1 MADLSQGLRPR
12 PDDDE
17 ENKPPEVLNA
27 AQSQLSPTSPLPPF
41 KKPENIREALGN
53 LARNQIL
60 TPIQQQLGYAEP
72 LSRQIKR
79 FEINQVLAK
88 QGQENQRRQQLITIL
103 GDQGFPE
110 DLLDSLDYES
120 LQNVATNAGVT
131 TTNTFGDTVH
141 TTMGG
146 ERTVNNAPTN
156 VRSYNFYAQKA
167 TAAGRTPV
175 SYEEFI
181 TKGGAQDR
189 TPAAVLSYQF
199 LSELDPS
206 IKNLS
211 PEDQREI
218 FMSLIRQDPKNAA
231 EVAQAKQRAKDGGI
245 VLTPGERKVDEIF
258 AATLEDWNLQ
268 GARTNYRQN
277 ILDMNGAINQLERA
291 KPGEIT
297 GKTVSLM
304 TPLIRSPQTNLLV
317 NNIERIVTENL
328 RATLGA
334 QFTENE
340 AKAFIQRSFNV
351 SLPEK
356 VIAERLKRLRAA
368 MKTVEQTKNAASEY
382 WLEKGTVKGFSQA
395 LPEMSSYEGNIY
407 QVSDYD
413 GVPDEEIILRAVDPN
428 ISELEAMVLIQVV
441 DERDITTTQIDN
453 IGAGQ

>member
-1 MADLSQGLRPR
+1 MADLSQGLQPR

-17 ENKPPEVLNA
+17 ESKPPEVLNA
-27 AQSQLSPTSPLPPF
+27 AQSQLSPIPPF
-41 KKPENIREALGN
+41 RKPANIREALGN

-79 FEINQVLAK
+79 FEINQVLAR

-103 GDQGFPE
+103 ANQGLAE

-141 TTMGG
+141 TKVGG
-146 ERTVNNAPTN
+146 DRTVNNAPTR
-156 VRSYNFYAQKA
+156 VREYNFYAQQAKA
-167 TAAGRTPV
+167 VGITPV
-175 SYEEFI
+175 SFEEFI
-181 TKGGAQDR
+181 KRGGAQNR
-189 TPAAVLSYQF
+189 TPAAVQSYEF
-199 LSELDPS
+199 LLQINPE
-206 IKNLS
+206 IANWS
-211 PEDQREI
+211 PQEQQDLFFKI
-218 FMSLIRQDPKNAA
+218 LRQDAVTA
-231 EVAQAKQRAKDGGI
+231 GAVARATQTARDGGI
-245 VLTPGERKVDEIF
+245 VLTPGERKVDELF
-258 AATLEDWNLQ
+258 AATLEHWNLQ

-340 AKAFIQRSFNV
+340 AKAFIERSFNV

-368 MKTVEQTKNAASEY
+368 MKTVEQTKDSASEY
-382 WLEKGTVKGFSQA
+382 WLEKGTIKGFSQA
-395 LPEMSSYEGNIY
+395 LPEMSSYEENIY

-413 GVPDEEIILRAVDPN
+413 GVPDEEIIRRVVDPN
-428 ISELEAMVLIQVV
+428 ISELEAMVLLEVV
-441 DERDITTTQIDN
+441 DARNITTTDIDN
-453 IGAGQ
+453 LGAGR

>member
-1 MADLSQGLRPR
+1 
-12 PDDDE
+12 
-17 ENKPPEVLNA
+17 
-27 AQSQLSPTSPLPPF
+27 
-41 KKPENIREALGN
+41 
-53 LARNQIL
+53 
-60 TPIQQQLGYAEP
+60 
-72 LSRQIKR
+72 
-79 FEINQVLAK
+79 
-88 QGQENQRRQQLITIL
+88 
-103 GDQGFPE
+103 
-110 DLLDSLDYES
+110 
-120 LQNVATNAGVT
+120 

-146 ERTVNNAPTN
+146 ERTVNNAPKN
-156 VRSYNFYAQKA
+156 VREYNFYVQQAKSV
-167 TAAGRTPV
+167 GRTPV
-175 SYEEFI
+175 SYEEYI
-181 TKGGAQDR
+181 KRAGAQDR

-199 LSELDPS
+199 LSKLDPS

-258 AATLEDWNLQ
+258 AATLEDWNLK
-268 GARTNYRQN
+268 GARINYRQN
-277 ILDMNGAINQLERA
+277 ILDMNGAINRLEKA
-291 KPGEIT
+291 KDGSLT
-297 GKTVSLM
+297 GKLISGLA
-304 TPLIRSPQTNLLV
+304 PLLRSTDTNLLV
-317 NNIERIVTENL
+317 NSIERIVTENL

-340 AKAFIQRSFNV
+340 AKAFIQRSFNI

-356 VIAERLKRLRAA
+356 VLAERLKRLRAA
-368 MKTVEQTKNAASEY
+368 MKTVEQTKNAASKY
-382 WLEKGTVKGFSQA
+382 WLDKGTIKGFGQA

>member
-1 MADLSQGLRPR
+1 MADLSQGLQPR

-146 ERTVNNAPTN
+146 ERTVNNAPTK
-156 VRSYNFYAQKA
+156 VREYNFYAQQVKA
-167 TAAGRTPV
+167 LDVTPV
-175 SYEEFI
+175 SFEEFI
-181 TKGGAQDR
+181 KRGGAQNR
-189 TPAAVLSYQF
+189 TPAAVQSFEWLMKINP
-199 LSELDPS
+199 EIAD
-206 IKNLS
+206 LS
-211 PEDQREI
+211 PQGKQDLFFKI
-218 FMSLIRQDPKNAA
+218 LRQDAVTA
-231 EVAQAKQRAKDGGI
+231 GAVARATQTARDGGI
-245 VLTPGERKVDEIF
+245 VLTPGERKVDELF

-277 ILDMNGAINQLERA
+277 ILDMNGAINQLEKA
-291 KPGEIT
+291 KPGDIT
-297 GKTVSLM
+297 GKIVSL
-304 TPLIRSPQTNLLV
+304 TIPLARSPQTNLLV

-382 WLEKGTVKGFSQA
+382 WLENGTVKGFSQA

-441 DERDITTTQIDN
+441 DERNITTTQIDN